1 LPPWTA
7 RGNDGFVESMMA
19 RQIASRIHADQR
31 DRFGDP
37 MLEHLARVAAAVPSE
52 AQGMAWLHD
61 AIERTPMTPDQLRAA
76 GLTGPELEA
85 LALLSREPT
94 ESYELYAL
102 RIAFAA
108 GEAGRLARLIKV
120 ADLDDHIA
128 HGTAPVGAPPY
139 RWARRHIA
147 AHLV

>member
-1 LPPWTA
+1 MEANTA
-7 RGNDGFVESMMA
+7 QA
-19 RQIASRIHADQR
+19 IASQIHAGQH
-31 DRFGDP
+31 DRFGEP
-37 MLEHLARVAAAVPSE
+37 IVAHLARVAAAVPPD
-52 AQGMAWLHD
+52 AQGAAWLHD
-61 AIERTPMTPDQLRAA
+61 AIERTRVSVDELRDA
-76 GLTGPELEA
+76 GLTPTEIEA
-85 LALLSREPT
+85 LALLSRTPA

-108 GEAGRLARLIKV
+108 GEAGRLARTVKL

-128 HGTAPVGAPPY
+128 HTSPPLDAPPY

>member
-1 LPPWTA
+1 
-7 RGNDGFVESMMA
+7 MMA
-19 RQIASRIHADQR
+19 SQIATKIHADQR

-37 MLEHLARVAAAVPSE
+37 VLEHLVRVAAAVPSE
-52 AQGMAWLHD
+52 AQRVAWLHD
-61 AIERTPMTPDQLRAA
+61 AIERTPMTPDELRDA
-76 GLTGPELEA
+76 GLTDLELEA
-85 LALLSREPT
+85 LALLSREPA

-108 GEAGRLARLIKV
+108 GEAGRLARLVKL
-120 ADLDDHIA
+120 AALDDHIA
-128 HGTAPVGAPPY
+128 HGTPTMGAPPY